1 MIEMKLQK
9 RDSAKRIGLTAFVA
23 SAILVVTGAVAGA
36 ADLNLVC
43 SGNSYAK
50 EGNPFPAVET
60 VTFKKEG
67 AKPLAIGLPG
77 SDKPA
82 KGKIVSSNPIQL
94 KFAADGLTGEYFNFS
109 GDLFLVHK
117 DGRFTR
123 LVCKPAQ

>member
-1 MIEMKLQK
+1 MSEMKFQK
-9 RDSAKRIGLTAFVA
+9 RDDAKRVRLTG
-23 SAILVVTGAVAGA
+23 ILSSVIFIVTGAVAGA

-50 EGNPFPAVET
+50 EGSPFPTVET

-67 AKPLAIGLPG
+67 DKPVVIGLPG
-77 SDKPA
+77 SDKLSKA
-82 KGKIVSSNPIQL
+82 KILASNPIQL
-94 KFAADGLTGEYFNFS
+94 KFSADGMTGEYFNFS

>member
-1 MIEMKLQK
+1 
-9 RDSAKRIGLTAFVA
+9 
-23 SAILVVTGAVAGA
+23 
-36 ADLNLVC
+36 
-43 SGNSYAK
+43 
-50 EGNPFPAVET
+50 

-67 AKPLAIGLPG
+67 DKPVAIGLPG

-82 KGKIVSSNPIQL
+82 KGKILASNAIQL
-94 KFAADGLTGEYFNFS
+94 KFSADGMTGEYFNFS